1 MSIKKQKIYLD
12 TSVISAYYDERQI
25 DRMKLTRE
33 SYQKIKFFDLY
44 ISEITLNELEQTTDI
59 ERKNKF
65 LKFTQG
71 LNILPLTLQ
80 AKKLSQI
87 YSQTKIIPVKF
98 QDDIFQI
105 AIAVTNNMNYILSWN
120 FKHMVNLSV
129 RTVINAIN
137 VQQGYAQI
145 EILAPPEML

>member
-1 MSIKKQKIYLD
+1 
-12 TSVISAYYDERQI
+12 
-25 DRMKLTRE
+25 MKLTRE